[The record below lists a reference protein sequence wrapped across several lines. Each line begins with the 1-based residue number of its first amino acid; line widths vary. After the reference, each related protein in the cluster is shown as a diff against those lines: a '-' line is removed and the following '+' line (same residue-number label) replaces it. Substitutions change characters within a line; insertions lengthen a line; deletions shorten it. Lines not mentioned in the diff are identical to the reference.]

1 MVNRHPA
8 RKPLAKKTTAKK
20 TAAKKI
26 AAKKPAAK
34 KTAAKAPS
42 PTRAREVT
50 TDLRVGFGPVR
61 WVDTEATLTRA
72 TGLTRSSM
80 SGWKEIPTGW
90 SLRDGYLFAM
100 ELRFHADSGRL
111 LSLQATWR
119 GDDEGNFDAWFT
131 GDAPR
136 VFEDLLAST
145 GCRVVGHGRAQ
156 SDPAKLGQ
164 IGTLGE
170 GDGDVYEGPAG
181 LTVTTFLNFDPP
193 EFALTFTPPRPS
205 LDEATIA
212 RALDDA
218 RAAVERAGDVVDTH
232 LAAAL
237 ARATSPDVADLDAPA
252 VAMDEYARR
261 DTSAVCA
268 LARATACALRLRAPR
283 DTQVRGAL
291 VDAMRADLR
300 DVFVRCG
307 DDLVD
312 ATARA
317 TSLLPPL

>member
-8 RKPLAKKTTAKK
+8 RKPLAKKATAKK
-20 TAAKKI
+20 TAAKTPAAKKI
-26 AAKKPAAK
+26 AAKSS
-34 KTAAKAPS
+34 S
-42 PTRAREVT
+42 PVRVREAT

-61 WVDTEATLTRA
+61 WIDTEATLTR
-72 TGLTRSSM
+72 TVGLTRSSM
-80 SGWKEIPTGW
+80 SGWKEIPAGW
-90 SLRDGYLFAM
+90 SLREGYLLAM

-111 LSLQATWR
+111 LTLQATWR
-119 GDDEGNFDAWFT
+119 GDDEGNFDAWFS

-136 VFEDLLAST
+136 VFEDLLASM

-193 EFALTFTPPRPS
+193 EFVLTFTPPLPS

-218 RAAVERAGDVVDTH
+218 RAAVERAGEPVDH
-232 LAAAL
+232 HVAAAL
-237 ARATSPDVADLDAPA
+237 ARLTSPDIPDDLDASA

-261 DTSAVCA
+261 DTTAVCA
-268 LARATACALRLRAPR
+268 LARAVASALRLRARR

-291 VDAMRADLR
+291 VDAMRRDLC

-307 DDLVD
+307 DDLTD

-317 TSLLPPL
+317 ASHLPPL